1 MSEAVNGN
9 PDTVAGGRVPGQRA
23 RKYDASR
30 RRAAAA
36 QTRAHI
42 LDTARELFVTRGYA
56 ATTVAEIARRAGV
69 VPDTVYTAVGRKPAL
84 FRELIE
90 LALSGTD
97 RPVPGARRD
106 YVARMRAEIDARR
119 KLAVYAEAVTAI
131 QGRLAPLFLVLRDAA
146 AADADLRGLW
156 DEITRRRADN
166 MRLLAADLAS
176 TGATRTDLTIDEI
189 ADIVWTMNSS
199 EYYSMLV
206 TDRGWSEE
214 RFAQWLLDAWCRL
227 LLVTPAGP

>member
-1 MSEAVNGN
+1 MSEAVNEQL
-9 PDTVAGGRVPGQRA
+9 PEQRP

-36 QTRAHI
+36 RTRVHI
-42 LDTARELFVTRGYA
+42 LDAARELFVTRGYA

-97 RPVPGARRD
+97 QPVPGAQRD
-106 YVARMRAEIDARR
+106 YVARMQAEADARR
-119 KLAVYAEAVTAI
+119 KLAVYAEAVTDI

-146 AADADLRGLW
+146 ALDPNLRELW

-166 MRLLAADLAS
+166 MRLLAIDLAS
-176 TGATRTDLTIDEI
+176 TGGTRTDLTVDEI

-206 TDRGWSEE
+206 TDRDWSAD
-214 RFAQWLLDAWCRL
+214 RFRQWLFDAWCRL
-227 LLVTPAGP
+227 LLADPADR